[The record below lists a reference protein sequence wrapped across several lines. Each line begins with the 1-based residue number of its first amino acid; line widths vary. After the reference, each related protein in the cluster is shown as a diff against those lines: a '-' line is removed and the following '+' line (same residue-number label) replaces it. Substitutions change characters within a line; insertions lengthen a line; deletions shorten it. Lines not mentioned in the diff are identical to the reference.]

1 VRRKLKEQ
9 ACEHG
14 DKNSVELKAS
24 SIKDVTFKRGIMT
37 ESLIDLRSDT
47 STLPTQE
54 MRDAMYRAEVGD
66 SMRGEDPTMNKFEE
80 LAAEKLGKEAAI
92 YVPSGTMGNLVSL
105 MAHTQHGDEIILEA
119 DHHSYYYE
127 VGGYAALRG
136 LSPRIVQGKYGVMAP
151 EEIEQTIRAPSPYF
165 PPTRLLVIENTH
177 NRGGGNAIT
186 LREMAAMTEV
196 ARRHNLAIHLDGAR
210 IFNAAVALDVA
221 AKEIASFAD
230 SVQFC
235 LSKGLS
241 APVGSAIAGSND
253 FIARARGFR
262 KIVGG
267 DLRQSGILAA
277 AGIVALEK
285 MVDRLAEDHHNASL
299 LAAGLRE
306 IPHIKIDNP
315 PVPTNMV
322 FIDTSALSL
331 SGVEFIERLQ
341 QYGILAVVYGP
352 TRVRMV
358 THRHIKK
365 NDINQALHAIRKLV
379 VAASEHLR

>member
-1 VRRKLKEQ
+1 MIE
-9 ACEHG
+9 G
-14 DKNSVELKAS
+14 
-24 SIKDVTFKRGIMT
+24 
-37 ESLIDLRSDT
+37 LIDLRSDT

-54 MRDAMYRAEVGD
+54 MREAMYKAEVGD

-80 LAAEKLGKEAAI
+80 LAAETLGKEAAI

-105 MAHTQHGDEIILEA
+105 MAHTQYGDEIIFEA
-119 DHHSYYYE
+119 NHHSYYYE

-136 LSPRIVQGKYGVMAP
+136 LSPRIVHGKYGVMAP
-151 EEIEQTIRAPSPYF
+151 EDIENAIRAPSPYF

-177 NRGGGNAIT
+177 NRGGGSAIT
-186 LREMAAMTEV
+186 LEEMGVMTEV
-196 ARRHNLAIHLDGAR
+196 AHRHDLVIHLDGAR
-210 IFNAAVALDVA
+210 IFNAAIALNVE
-221 AKEIASFAD
+221 AKEIARFAN

-241 APVGSAIAGSND
+241 APVGSAIAGSKD
-253 FIARARGFR
+253 FIARAKRFR
-262 KIVGG
+262 RIVGG

-285 MVDRLAEDHHNASL
+285 MVDRLAEDHHNAAL
-299 LAAGLRE
+299 LAEGLRE
-306 IPHIKIDNP
+306 LPRIQIDTP

-322 FIDTSALSL
+322 FVDTSQLGM
-331 SGVEFIERLQ
+331 SGVEFVERLKE
-341 QYGILAVVYGP
+341 YGVLAVAYGP

-365 NDINQALHAIRKLV
+365 NHIGQALEAIREIV
-379 VAASEHLR
+379 TSVYEQH